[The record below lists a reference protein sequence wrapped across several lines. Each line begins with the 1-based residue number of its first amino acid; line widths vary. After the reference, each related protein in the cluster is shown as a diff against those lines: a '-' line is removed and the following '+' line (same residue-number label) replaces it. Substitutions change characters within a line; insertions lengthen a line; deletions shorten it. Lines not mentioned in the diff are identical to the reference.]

1 MATRTR
7 PAAAPAAEAKSTV
20 KPRPRKRAPGAAIG
34 AAKTTAVRLA
44 SIPPTEFY
52 NSYIGREIVPGKSE
66 FDVFDY
72 AFAERH
78 NVLIEGPTGPGKTS
92 AVMAYAAKEQKAFY
106 AVASNIGIEP
116 SQLFGKHI
124 PSPGGGFKWVDGPVT
139 DLVRNGGV
147 LLLNEVNFIP
157 ERVATVLF
165 GLLDKRRSITL
176 LDHEAEVIEAH
187 PDLLIVA
194 DMNPDY
200 EGTRPLN
207 KAFRN
212 RFAIQ
217 LFWDYDDKVEAA
229 LVKSDS
235 LRDMAQQFRKA
246 AAAGDFET
254 PCATNM
260 LMEFESICKAM
271 GFEFAKSNFVN
282 HFGSDE
288 RQAAGVVVETNRVNI
303 EADMFPT
310 SKKARASKAKKVAQ
324 PALPE
329 PDVDRGQYLDTD
341 PDTGEQILVD
351 PEHGIYGRPDGW
363 VYDDEDEDPSTGSLD
378 SDDDDDEYFD
388 EEDDEDEDA

>member
-1 MATRTR
+1 MATATR
-7 PAAAPAAEAKSTV
+7 KSAPASKPAAKAPV
-20 KPRPRKRAPGAAIG
+20 RRRPAPGAKTGAHKDAI
-34 AAKTTAVRLA
+34 RLA
-44 SIPPTEFY
+44 SVPPSEFLT
-52 NSYIGREIVPGKSE
+52 SYIGREIVPGKSE

-72 AFAERH
+72 AFQHAH

-92 AVMAYAAKEQKAFY
+92 AVMAYAAREKKPFY

-116 SQLFGKHI
+116 SQLFGKYV
-124 PSPGGGFKWVDGPVT
+124 PDLAGGFKWVDGPVT

-176 LDHEAEVIEAH
+176 LDHEAEVIVAND
-187 PDLLIVA
+187 DLLILA

-217 LFWDYDDKVEAA
+217 LFWDYDDKVEAKLIKA
-229 LVKSDS
+229 DS
-235 LRDMAQQFRKA
+235 LRVMAQQFRKA
-246 AAAGDFET
+246 QQAGDYET
-254 PCATNM
+254 PCSTNM
-260 LMEFESICKAM
+260 LIEFEKITKDM
-271 GFEFAKSNFVN
+271 GFDFAKSNFVN

-288 RQAAGVVVETNRVNI
+288 RQAAGVVVETHRASI
-303 EADMFPT
+303 EADLFP
-310 SKKARASKAKKVAQ
+310 SAKKPRASRAKPTAQ

-329 PDVDRGQYLDTD
+329 LD
-341 PDTGEQILVD
+341 PDRSQYYEERNGVKVLID
-351 PEHGIYGRPDGW
+351 PELGEYGVGKDW
-363 VYDDEDEDPSTGSLD
+363 VYEDEAEGSEAEYED
-378 SDDDDDEYFD
+378 SDDDVDYD
-388 EEDDEDEDA
+388 EEEDN